1 MSTVSIA
8 PRTGL
13 ASIKEAA
20 AFLALSPGK
29 LYLMINSGECPV
41 KRFGRSVRVPWQWL
55 QDQASAGSQQ

>member
-20 AFLALSPGK
+20 EYLALSPGK
-29 LYLMINSGECPV
+29 LYLMINSGQCPV

-55 QDQASAGSQQ
+55 HDQASADSRQ